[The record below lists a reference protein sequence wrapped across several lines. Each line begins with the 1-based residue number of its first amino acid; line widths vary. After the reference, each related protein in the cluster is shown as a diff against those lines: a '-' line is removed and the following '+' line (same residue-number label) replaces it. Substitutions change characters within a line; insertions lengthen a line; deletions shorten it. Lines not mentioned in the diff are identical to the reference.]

1 MQSTQHTRTGHLQP
15 SSGSVQPVE
24 HLRATVAPGH
34 ADRLRIPFARSQ
46 TYHSVVKANV
56 EQPRRGLPRIC
67 PLLGNRASAKSPGAS
82 NGTDARIG
90 SHLPTNTLDPTRSQR
105 PGGTAPLHSA
115 GRPPPHPT
123 STLRHCAQ
131 QADLE
136 QRQSECG
143 TQPTEPHT
151 PALSPKAPRAAL
163 ASIALPPDT
172 PVLRD
177 ARPRRSK

>member
-115 GRPPPHPT
+115 GRPPPIRPAHTGIARNKLTSNSGRASAERNRRNPT
-123 STLRHCAQ
+123 LQRSARRRH
-131 QADLE
+131 
-136 QRQSECG
+136 
-143 TQPTEPHT
+143 
-151 PALSPKAPRAAL
+151 APRWRA
-163 ASIALPPDT
+163 
-172 PVLRD
+172 
-177 ARPRRSK
+177 